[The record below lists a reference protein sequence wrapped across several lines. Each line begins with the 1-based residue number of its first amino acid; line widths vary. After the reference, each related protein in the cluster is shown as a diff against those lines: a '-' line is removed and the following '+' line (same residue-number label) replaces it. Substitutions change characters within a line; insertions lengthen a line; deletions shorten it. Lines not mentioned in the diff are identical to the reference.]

1 MLQSDQEI
9 MLIIGHRG
17 AAGSAPEN
25 TLEALR
31 HGHSV
36 GADMLEF
43 DVQITRD
50 DIPIVIHDSTL
61 LRTHGRRHWVR
72 FTSHESIRKAT
83 EKGHQIAT
91 LEEVMDEFFG
101 KVLLNL
107 ELKNRG
113 TAKAVIRLVE
123 RYVTQPEDWQNIL
136 FSSFKPGELLRIR
149 QLCPQAEL
157 AMLHHRNPFL
167 FIAYQRKLRF
177 SAVGFE
183 HDAIDGQLI
192 ERIDAFEG
200 RENQLGDIV
209 DRFGNAFA
217 EVTFGVAVAE
227 FDGFMFT
234 GAGTGRNRR
243 AAHGATSEND
253 IYFHGGVAAG
263 VQNFT
268 CININDRAHIQ
279 NQ

>member
-1 MLQSDQEI
+1 

-43 DVQITRD
+43 DVQITRAV
-50 DIPIVIHDSTL
+50 IPIVIHDSTL
-61 LRTHGRRHWVR
+61 LRTHGRRHW
-72 FTSHESIRKAT
+72 FLYTSHESIRKAT

-91 LEEVMDEFFG
+91 LEEVMEEFFG

-177 SAVGFE
+177 SAVGFHRLYVNDLALE
-183 HDAIDGQLI
+183 IAKRAGVLTYVYTVNRPHTADIMATKG
-192 ERIDAFEG
+192 IDALVTDFPE
-200 RENQLGDIV
+200 QL
-209 DRFGNAFA
+209 NAHFA
-217 EVTFGVAVAE
+217 
-227 FDGFMFT
+227 DK
-234 GAGTGRNRR
+234 
-243 AAHGATSEND
+243 ATR
-253 IYFHGGVAAG
+253 V
-263 VQNFT
+263 
-268 CININDRAHIQ
+268 
-279 NQ
+279 